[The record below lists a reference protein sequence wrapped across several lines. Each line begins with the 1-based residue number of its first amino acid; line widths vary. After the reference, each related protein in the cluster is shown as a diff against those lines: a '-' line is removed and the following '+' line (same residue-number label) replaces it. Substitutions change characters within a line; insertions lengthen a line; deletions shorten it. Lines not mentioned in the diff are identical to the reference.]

1 MAADG
6 GNSGLQLDVP
16 DALITTKSV
25 GQLIED
31 MGVVL
36 QRLNKNAED
45 AQAMWQGTAGKAFQD
60 AAAAWQAEGTEL
72 KTALDSL
79 KASLESGFNGYEN
92 EDSDLAGTINSVI
105 GGGSGLN
112 LGPSVSNV

>member
-1 MAADG
+1 MVAEG

-16 DALITTKSV
+16 DALVTTKSV
-25 GQLIED
+25 GQLVED

-36 QRLNKNAED
+36 TRINKNAED
-45 AQAMWQGTAGKAFQD
+45 AQAMWQGTASKAFQD
-60 AAAAWQAEGTEL
+60 AAAAWQAEGAQL

-92 EDSDLAGTINSVI
+92 EDTDLAGTINSVT
-105 GGGSGLN
+105 GGGSSLN
-112 LGPSVSNV
+112 L